1 MASATSFPRQ
11 QPLLQLLQ
19 QTDGELSAQELHQR
33 LRATRHSTGLATVYR
48 VLKQLQQAGLVRCR
62 KLPSGEAVYAPVDRD
77 EHHLTCVQ
85 CGLIQALPIC
95 PISSGSLGLGAVL
108 LQGFRPLF
116 HTFEIHGSAGAA
128 SNMKSQGMSDRVVAV
143 DGGSPRISSL
153 TRPLQ
158 QPVWLSGSQSGHRY
172 Q

>member
-33 LRATRHSTGLATVYR
+33 LRATRHSTGLATIYR

-85 CGLIQALPIC
+85 CGLIQALPLC

-116 HTFEIHGSAGAA
+116 HTFEIHGLCSRCQQHEIAG
-128 SNMKSQGMSDRVVAV
+128 DE
-143 DGGSPRISSL
+143 
-153 TRPLQ
+153 
-158 QPVWLSGSQSGHRY
+158 
-172 Q
+172 

>member
-77 EHHLTCVQ
+77 EHHLTCVK
-85 CGLIQALPIC
+85 CGHLQALPLC
-95 PISSGSLGLGAVL
+95 PMSSGSLGLGAVL

-116 HTFEIHGSAGAA
+116 HTFEIHGLC
-128 SNMKSQGMSDRVVAV
+128 R
-143 DGGSPRISSL
+143 RC
-153 TRPLQ
+153 Q
-158 QPVWLSGSQSGHRY
+158 QHEIAETG
-172 Q
+172 